1 MSYFTFGSLGAETLR
16 WPLISFPVANDK
28 TLENSGRFENLQS
41 DAGKVQISVFSQ
53 VLFFLLWPFLE
64 GERRVVRVL
73 FRVVV
78 EVIVH
83 PTWHTSLPHRMRMS
97 PVSACHVFLFMRF
110 CKYYIAVFRWLAM
123 WGGLIIS
130 EAYTHSD
137 IEFVMASFFNLS
149 WLKNSNAQIF
159 KKCRCFSLV
168 SCIERHTCWFN
179 MSSVLEEGRV

>member
-16 WPLISFPVANDK
+16 WPLISFPAANDK

-83 PTWHTSLPHRMRMS
+83 PTWHASLPHRMRMS

-137 IEFVMASFFNLS
+137 IESVMASFLNLS

>member
-1 MSYFTFGSLGAETLR
+1 
-16 WPLISFPVANDK
+16 
-28 TLENSGRFENLQS
+28 
-41 DAGKVQISVFSQ
+41 
-53 VLFFLLWPFLE
+53 
-64 GERRVVRVL
+64 
-73 FRVVV
+73 
-78 EVIVH
+78 
-83 PTWHTSLPHRMRMS
+83 MS

-137 IEFVMASFFNLS
+137 IESVMASFLNLS

-168 SCIERHTCWFN
+168 SCIERHTVDSICLLCLKKVEFKIECN
-179 MSSVLEEGRV
+179 KQKTS

>member
-1 MSYFTFGSLGAETLR
+1 
-16 WPLISFPVANDK
+16 
-28 TLENSGRFENLQS
+28 
-41 DAGKVQISVFSQ
+41 
-53 VLFFLLWPFLE
+53 
-64 GERRVVRVL
+64 
-73 FRVVV
+73 
-78 EVIVH
+78 
-83 PTWHTSLPHRMRMS
+83 MS

-137 IEFVMASFFNLS
+137 IEFVMASFLNLS

-168 SCIERHTCWFN
+168 SCIERHTC
-179 MSSVLEEGRV
+179 